1 MDLNT
6 KAFLGASN
14 FCCPFAA
21 PVLAAV
27 LPGRTPC
34 DLWVHGCF
42 ISCYCIGIPVK
53 QSVILIGF
61 RVDTP
66 ALTTHCLRLKGRLRC
81 PAVTLTAT
89 VDYVAWTIRTLRS
102 RLLPLL
108 SFLRFAYRTLARCSL
123 YAIASVRAAAR
134 RELSREWLAGSF
146 SKAPSIEQAL
156 SVKL

>member
-1 MDLNT
+1 MRPV
-6 KAFLGASN
+6 GARLLHLLLLYRYTS
-14 FCCPFAA
+14 
-21 PVLAAV
+21 
-27 LPGRTPC
+27 
-34 DLWVHGCF
+34 
-42 ISCYCIGIPVK
+42 
-53 QSVILIGF
+53 QSVSYFDRISSGHA
-61 RVDTP
+61 P

-134 RELSREWLAGSF
+134 REWLAGSF